1 MTTVLVAD
9 DDADIRD
16 LVAFKLRGAG
26 YDVVAVEDGVKALDA
41 VRTSAPDLAV
51 LDLMMPGLS
60 GLDVCAQIRA
70 EAASAHLPVIM
81 LTARVQEADVALGFR
96 TGADDY
102 VSKPFSPRELLSR
115 VQALLA
121 RAAAAPAAPVAP

>member
-1 MTTVLVAD
+1 MTTILVAD

-16 LVAFKLRGAG
+16 LVAFKLRQAG
-26 YDVVAVEDGVKALDA
+26 YEVVKVEDGVQALDA
-41 VRTSAPDLAV
+41 VRTGAPDLAV

-60 GLDVCAQIRA
+60 GLDVCAQLRR
-70 EAASAHLPVIM
+70 EETSAHLPVIM
-81 LTARVQEADVALGFR
+81 LTARVQEADVAAGFR

-102 VSKPFSPRELLSR
+102 VTKPFSPRELLSR

-121 RAAAAPAAPVAP
+121 RAGTATAAR

>member
-16 LVAFKLRGAG
+16 LVAFKLEQAG
-26 YDVVAVEDGVKALDA
+26 YRVVAVADGVQALDA
-41 VRTSAPDLAV
+41 VRADLPDLAV

-60 GLDVCAQIRA
+60 GLDVCAEIRRD
-70 EAASAHLPVIM
+70 AASAHLPVIM
-81 LTARVQEADVALGFR
+81 LTARVQEQDVALGFA

-102 VSKPFSPRELLSR
+102 VTKPFSPRELLSR
-115 VQALLA
+115 VQAVLA
-121 RAAAAPAAPVAP
+121 RAAATPRS